1 MFKQAFGFPSE
12 GGKFAGYEV
21 EDFDCRRIMVHR
33 NQEYK
38 FEWSIVLAPGKKSK
52 AKIEREM
59 KKFSTKKEMLPSPKR
74 LSYEVTA
81 ANEYTIDRL
90 ESDRVVISGHGRAFR
105 IKTNPIGELDA
116 DGEMYINDHKP
127 ISAKKQS
134 SHYKREK
141 LKGKVGSD
149 AFMYQLAEKCQ
160 TFGEGSGYVK
170 DGYLYYRK
178 GSPFKNEV
186 RVDGTMIEGAT
197 AFYHTHPAAW
207 EPSQTSPED
216 FMVYHGMFTNLGM
229 TDFFTVFG
237 DRIDW
242 FTFPKGEKKVPTRGD
257 GRNH

>member
-1 MFKQAFGFPSE
+1 
-12 GGKFAGYEV
+12 
-21 EDFDCRRIMVHR
+21 
-33 NQEYK
+33 
-38 FEWSIVLAPGKKSK
+38 
-52 AKIEREM
+52 
-59 KKFSTKKEMLPSPKR
+59 
-74 LSYEVTA
+74 
-81 ANEYTIDRL
+81 
-90 ESDRVVISGHGRAFR
+90 
-105 IKTNPIGELDA
+105 
-116 DGEMYINDHKP
+116 
-127 ISAKKQS
+127 
-134 SHYKREK
+134 
-141 LKGKVGSD
+141 
-149 AFMYQLAEKCQ
+149 MYQLAEKCQ

-242 FTFPKGEKKVPTRGD
+242 FTFPKGEKFEPGEMAEIIEDFENDIEAVFNTSQDDFQDKMGDKPYLVPEQTRYINKMLCKCIPEYFAKY
-257 GRNH
+257 RCYELALKAY